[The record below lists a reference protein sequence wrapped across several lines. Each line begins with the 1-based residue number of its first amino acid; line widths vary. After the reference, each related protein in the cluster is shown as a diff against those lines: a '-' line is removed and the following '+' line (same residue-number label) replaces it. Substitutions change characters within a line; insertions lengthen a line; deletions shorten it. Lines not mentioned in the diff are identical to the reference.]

1 MRGTDHQQGHVVSYL
16 SPEERVRKDHP
27 LRTVLS
33 MMNNIFIAGM
43 RKLKHRRL
51 HKVGW
56 KFIFATAAYNL
67 VRMRNLSKPAP
78 QSA

>member
-1 MRGTDHQQGHVVSYL
+1 
-16 SPEERVRKDHP
+16 
-27 LRTVLS
+27 